1 MIYHSKERYLFF
13 TNLLHV
19 KIELF
24 HVNIFF
30 SCTLNSHH
38 FDTSTIEKWIV
49 EEKTRMIY
57 CTNVIQ
63 FSCVF
68 LFITLPIELKKIFSQ
83 KS

>member
-24 HVNIFF
+24 HANIFF

-38 FDTSTIEKWIV
+38 FGTSTIEGL
-49 EEKTRMIY
+49 EEKTWMIY
-57 CTNVIQ
+57 CKKNVIQ
-63 FSCVF
+63 FCVF
-68 LFITLPIELKKIFSQ
+68 LFIALPIELEKIFSQ

>member
-13 TNLLHV
+13 TNSLHV
-19 KIELF
+19 KIEPF
-24 HVNIFF
+24 HANIFF

-38 FDTSTIEKWIV
+38 FGTSTIEGL
-49 EEKTRMIY
+49 EEKTWMIY

-63 FSCVF
+63 FCVF
-68 LFITLPIELKKIFSQ
+68 LFIALPIELEKIFSQ